1 MGAESD
7 YVVRLSARS
16 AVRLFHT
23 VHADGTVGI
32 LRPFGVPVSTP

>member
-1 MGAESD
+1 MGADSD

-32 LRPFGVPVSTP
+32 LLPFVDP